1 MSGRDRRTRAISRT
15 SLLSSP
21 PELVFAVVNSPE
33 TAPLIDPAVRRWQP
47 DRRPIG
53 VGTRFSIR
61 GRLGIMPIRATSEV
75 VRWDPPAF
83 AEFRSVSPAWPM
95 RMVAEHRFID
105 HDGGT
110 EYTWSITFQELSVVA
125 RPVVALTARLF
136 ERAFAAQA
144 EKLDAYLA
152 DRGTGETLPAL

>member
-1 MSGRDRRTRAISRT
+1 MRGRDRRTRAINRT
-15 SLLSSP
+15 TVLPSP
-21 PELVFAVVNSPE
+21 PEMVFAVVNSPE

-61 GRLGIMPIRATSEV
+61 GRLGIVPIRATSEV
-75 VRWDPPAF
+75 VRWDPPMF

-95 RMVAEHRFID
+95 RMIAEHRFTD

-110 EYTWSITFQELSVVA
+110 EYTWSITFHELSVVA
-125 RPVVALTARLF
+125 RPIVALSARLF
-136 ERAFAAQA
+136 ERAFVAQA
-144 EKLDAYLA
+144 EKLEGYLA
-152 DRGTGETLPAL
+152 ERGEGAPLPPL